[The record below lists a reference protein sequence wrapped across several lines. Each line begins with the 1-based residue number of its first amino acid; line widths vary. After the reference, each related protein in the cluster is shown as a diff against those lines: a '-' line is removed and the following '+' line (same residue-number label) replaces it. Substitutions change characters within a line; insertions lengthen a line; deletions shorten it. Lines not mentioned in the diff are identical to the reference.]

1 MKRTAILLLVL
12 CSLART
18 LSAATAHDLRHRFA
32 IDGSTAD
39 FLDDEWVLDDSTPF
53 RERPGDSRWGL
64 DNDIAAIAVSW
75 DDYNLYAAVPA
86 ATNAGT
92 LMLFLDTMC
101 GGAPGLATTERFRR
115 NVEFG
120 GLTPNFLL
128 QVSRSSPV
136 PFAAYLDCTRPMNLV
151 EDGAYRAVY
160 LQDGLE
166 NGALEVAIPW
176 EVLGDFER
184 GADGV
189 RLPEVGAVLSLLA
202 IVTGGEGTGAGDAA
216 PDPSVVLED
225 DSTRTAVCDN
235 HVILPLD
242 QDGDGI
248 LDVGV
253 SPRSAARYAVSPDAE
268 GRNTSQVFALRIPLE
283 KKLLLPNYNEP
294 AVFPVALDT
303 RDYAGTIYL
312 TVTIYSSDGRVVRK
326 LREEA
331 PSEFAS
337 GVERIE
343 WDYEDDHGGVVGG
356 GIYIVAAAAG
366 AGRGAPKN
374 TVKAAFAVAR

>member
-1 MKRTAILLLVL
+1 MKRTAILLLVFF
-12 CSLART
+12 SLARP

-32 IDGSTAD
+32 VDGSTAD
-39 FLDDEWVLDDSTPF
+39 FLEDEWVLDGSTPF

-86 ATNAGT
+86 VTNAGT
-92 LMLFLDTMC
+92 LMLFIDTMC
-101 GGAPGLATTERFRR
+101 GGAPGLAATERFRR

-120 GLTPNFLL
+120 GLSPNFLL
-128 QVSRSSPV
+128 QASRSSFAPL
-136 PFAAYLDCTRPMNLV
+136 AAYLDCTRPMNLV
-151 EDGAYRAVY
+151 EEGAYRAVY

-166 NGALEVAIPW
+166 SGALEAAIPW

-189 RLPEVGAVLSLLA
+189 RLPEIGASLSLLA

-216 PDPSVVLED
+216 PDPSAALED

-242 QDGDGI
+242 ENGDGI

-253 SPRSAARYAVSPDAE
+253 SPRSAARYAVPPAE
-268 GRNTSQVFALRIPLE
+268 EGANASQVFALRIPLGT
-283 KKLLLPNYNEP
+283 KLLVPNYSQP
-294 AVFPVALDT
+294 FVFPVALDT
-303 RDYAGTIYL
+303 RDYAGTVYL

-326 LREEA
+326 LREEDSA
-331 PSEFAS
+331 EFAS
-337 GVERIE
+337 GEERIE
-343 WDYEDDHGGVVGG
+343 WDYKDDGGGVVPG
-356 GIYIVAAAAG
+356 GIYIIAAAAG
-366 AGRGAPKN
+366 PGREAPKN
-374 TVKAAFAVAR
+374 TAKAAFAVAR